1 MAKVCAITGKRP
13 LAGHNRSKANNK
25 TARTFEPNLAYRRIW
40 IESKKRYIRL
50 RISHA
55 GQRVL
60 DKRGAEKVL
69 QELGYI

>member
-25 TARTFEPNLAYRRIW
+25 TVRKFEPNLAYKRIW
-40 IESKKRYIRL
+40 VESKQRHIRL

-55 GQRVL
+55 GQRIL
-60 DKRGAEKVL
+60 DKRGADVVL
-69 QELGYI
+69 KELGYI